1 MKIRQTIVLFLI
13 TTQAALCTP
22 AIAAPRETPVT
33 GSGEPAAENPD
44 LNELLL
50 ALTTQHPRIMSR
62 ARELAARLE
71 NARFRARVYPDPK
84 VGVYWLNAPYKRDLR
99 FIKDKTPMTGIEY
112 RLTQPIPFPGR
123 LTVESDIA
131 DLDAEESRLAL
142 ALEKNALASEFLRE
156 LIDASTLRQ
165 TLTLAEETALNIKLI
180 TGAARARYSVGR
192 GNLADVSRADLQQN
206 AYEERVV
213 RLRGELEAR
222 IRMLIF
228 YLEKAGPVLSESD
241 NKNSSPT
248 IRKDEA
254 KERKG
259 DYRKRIVGL
268 LAAGEPANYL
278 GSLRETALEGKD
290 KLEHDSL
297 DVARSRIHIRKRER
311 NATLAN
317 MKYLPDFE
325 LFAAFRKRAY
335 IENDPTPAENFMSFG
350 IAARIPL
357 WSALANPSHVRG
369 EERGKQAARMKMSE
383 IALQVRTDYES
394 ARIRYDTSRERI
406 RVYDRTLIPQGE
418 RTLDSSRQSYQT
430 GKVDFEVFLQSW
442 NALYA
447 LRSEKIRLQAE
458 KEKEL
463 IHMLVLANR
472 ILGPGRGG
480 TK

>member
-1 MKIRQTIVLFLI
+1 MNIRQTIVLTLI
-13 TTQAALCTP
+13 TVQAAL
-22 AIAAPRETPVT
+22 AAPGETAAPE
-33 GSGEPAAENPD
+33 SGESRKGNPD

-50 ALTTQHPRIMSR
+50 TLTTRHPRIMSR
-62 ARELAARLE
+62 ARELGARLE
-71 NARFRARVYPDPK
+71 NARFRARIYPDPK

-142 ALEKNALASEFLRE
+142 ALEKNTLAAEFLQQ
-156 LIDASTLRQ
+156 LIDASALRK
-165 TLTLAEETALNIKLI
+165 TLTLAEETARNIKLA

-222 IRMLIF
+222 LRMLIF
-228 YLEKAGPVLSESD
+228 YLEKAGPAVGGSKED
-241 NKNSSPT
+241 NRN
-248 IRKDEA
+248 
-254 KERKG
+254 
-259 DYRKRIVGL
+259 RIIAL
-268 LAAGEPANYL
+268 LAAGEPALYL
-278 GSLRETALEGKD
+278 RSLQQIALEEKAN
-290 KLEHDSL
+290 LEHISL
-297 DVARSRIHIRKRER
+297 DVARSRIHIKKKER
-311 NATLAN
+311 NSTLAS

-325 LFAAFRKRAY
+325 VFAAYRKRAY
-335 IENDPTPAENFMSFG
+335 MENDTTPGEHFMSFG

-357 WSALANPSHVRG
+357 WSALANSSHVRG
-369 EERGKQAARMKMSE
+369 EKRGKQAARMKMSE
-383 IALQVRTDYES
+383 IALKVRTDYES
-394 ARIRYDTSRERI
+394 SLIRYDTSLERI
-406 RVYDRTLIPQGE
+406 RVYDGTLIPQGE
-418 RTLDSSRQSYQT
+418 RTLDSSRHSYQT

-472 ILGPGRGG
+472 ILGPGSGG